1 MTTTAVVGSV
11 VVALLTILGTL
22 LGWWVKRTDRVARMT
37 QANLDD
43 MADNL
48 ALVNALKH
56 DFWDLESWAH
66 EVQHRWG
73 VLQRQ
78 LQVNGVIK
86 VMIDLPVIPESRLAK
101 IEKKRLA
108 EGGAP
113 DEG

>member
-1 MTTTAVVGSV
+1 MNTAAVVSSV

-66 EVQHRWG
+66 EVQHRWHI
-73 VLQRQ
+73 LQRQ
-78 LQVNGVIK
+78 LQSNGVLTE
-86 VMIDLPVIPESRLAK
+86 VVDLPPIPESRLAR
-101 IEKKRLA
+101 IERKRIA
-108 EGGAP
+108 DGGAP